1 MHKIRVCHITTVHR
15 PFDVRIFHR
24 MCCSLSSNHY
34 EVHLIARKPK
44 ISKLNG
50 VFLHSIP
57 DFQNRIYRMTVGV
70 LLACSRAIMLRP
82 QIVHLHDPELL
93 PIAILLK
100 HLGILVIYDMHELL
114 SSQLETKFY
123 LKKFIS
129 KYFLREFLKFIEFL
143 AVKHAEAMVLAEDGY
158 LEPMSKANPK
168 FRKKFYVIR
177 NYPHVDKII
186 SQKKEA
192 VSKYNGIVIVYI
204 GGLME
209 IRGIKELILAVSG
222 IENAK
227 LVLVGPWA
235 SKKFKED
242 CMNLKEYKCVEYRGV
257 LSFEE
262 TIKIVKTADI
272 GLSTLYPDKNYLT
285 SLPTKF
291 YEYALCK
298 IPIIMSNFPYWEK
311 TFNGMAW
318 FTDPKDPKEIR
329 LSISKIINCPS
340 SQDKVQKAFKKV
352 STDWNWEN
360 EQRKLLS
367 LYLKLLST

>member
-186 SQKKEA
+186 SQKK
-192 VSKYNGIVIVYI
+192 KQFRNI
-204 GGLME
+204 ME
-209 IRGIKELILAVSG
+209 LL
-222 IENAK
+222 
-227 LVLVGPWA
+227 
-235 SKKFKED
+235 
-242 CMNLKEYKCVEYRGV
+242 
-257 LSFEE
+257 
-262 TIKIVKTADI
+262 
-272 GLSTLYPDKNYLT
+272 
-285 SLPTKF
+285 
-291 YEYALCK
+291 LC
-298 IPIIMSNFPYWEK
+298 I
-311 TFNGMAW
+311 
-318 FTDPKDPKEIR
+318 
-329 LSISKIINCPS
+329 
-340 SQDKVQKAFKKV
+340 
-352 STDWNWEN
+352 
-360 EQRKLLS
+360 
-367 LYLKLLST
+367 